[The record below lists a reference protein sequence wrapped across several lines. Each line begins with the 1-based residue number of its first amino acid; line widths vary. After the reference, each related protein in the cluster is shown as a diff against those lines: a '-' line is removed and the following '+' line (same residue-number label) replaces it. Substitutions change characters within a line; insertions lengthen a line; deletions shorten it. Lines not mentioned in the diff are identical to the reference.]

1 MSNGSIEERR
11 ERLNKEKQNLK
22 FEKESWDKLY
32 ISDSARL
39 QKEISL
45 LTEIQKNILSN
56 EIKQKELNSRNN
68 LQVSNKLQ
76 EIKSEIENLKSL
88 FESKNK
94 EYQQK
99 QKILNDEKENFEKFL
114 IESKNNIEKNKAEI
128 DQKNLNLLQKESEL
142 NMRYTNLKS
151 KENYLNEKYNDYIK
165 IKNIT
170 DVKEN
175 DNSKIESNL
184 KHSALNLEKYMKE
197 IIKNENLILI
207 QKEKIYVDMQKV
219 MQDKKE
225 IEKQKMDIE
234 QEKMELNLRMQ
245 YMNNN
250 MNVPNFNYN
259 NEESQKINLPENTNK
274 SKLNNYNFIDYTRNF
289 SKNDKFNADKY
300 LMEVKNRVANNTIRM
315 MENYGYG
322 YNGALDIAKEKEYI
336 SKNNDSLLKKKII

>member
-1 MSNGSIEERR
+1 MKKI
-11 ERLNKEKQNLK
+11 
-22 FEKESWDKLY
+22 
-32 ISDSARL
+32 
-39 QKEISL
+39 
-45 LTEIQKNILSN
+45 ILG
-56 EIKQKELNSRNN
+56 ILAIG
-68 LQVSNKLQ
+68 
-76 EIKSEIENLKSL
+76 IKSEIENLKSL

-225 IEKQKMDIE
+225 IEKQK
-234 QEKMELNLRMQ
+234 
-245 YMNNN
+245 
-250 MNVPNFNYN
+250 
-259 NEESQKINLPENTNK
+259 
-274 SKLNNYNFIDYTRNF
+274 
-289 SKNDKFNADKY
+289 
-300 LMEVKNRVANNTIRM
+300 
-315 MENYGYG
+315 
-322 YNGALDIAKEKEYI
+322 
-336 SKNNDSLLKKKII
+336 